1 MDLLMADNSPIW
13 RYVPPASSLA
23 WPVLALLCV
32 TVATR
37 LWLDDRRT
45 LPYFP
50 IEISRMLA
58 TGPWA
63 KLVFILGVGLLAWY
77 RVQYNT
83 AHFLVCACMIGL
95 ALVDDSVSWLGHMVF
110 VWMMLGTIAV
120 SAWHNGR
127 TVAFIATM
135 GLYGLRVLF
144 KAIAMRQAGYGFFAF
159 NKGLELM
166 LTGKFPNDT
175 IELAFQVGGLVQW
188 TVFGLL
194 ATLV

>member
-13 RYVPPASSLA
+13 RYVPPTSSLA

-63 KLVFILGVGLLAWY
+63 KRVFILGLGLLMVFY
-77 RVQYNT
+77 
-83 AHFLVCACMIGL
+83 AHDKPVYLIVCGEVLGL
-95 ALVDDSVSWLGHMVF
+95 ALVDDSVSWLGHMIF
-110 VWMMLGTIAV
+110 VWAMLGTIAIR
-120 SAWHNGR
+120 AWTNGR
-127 TVAFIATM
+127 TAAFLAAM
-135 GLYGLRVLF
+135 ALYGMRVLF
-144 KAIAMRQAGYGFFAF
+144 KAVALWQAGHGFFAF
-159 NKGLELM
+159 NKTLELM
-166 LTGKFPNDT
+166 FTGKFPNDT
-175 IELAFQVGGLVQW
+175 VELAFQVSGVVQW